1 MVVFFLY
8 GGNINM
14 LMKYVFVVVIVLCL
28 MVLGFMFLVG
38 DLLCEFM
45 VKECNIEFK
54 VVFVYELKK

>member
-28 MVLGFMFLVG
+28 MVLGFTFLVG

>member
-1 MVVFFLY
+1 
-8 GGNINM
+8 M

>member
-14 LMKYVFVVVIVLCL
+14 LMKYVFAVVIVLCL